1 MAHPIAAQPCTDEQR
16 EDRRSGGPRVRAL
29 VANLEPAGEDPG
41 RTTRPNRNSV
51 GGHCFRDLVSRC
63 ASAAR
68 HRSQMAGPSRSRGGR
83 DQHPDLCIRA
93 SRISTSR
100 STEPRLTN
108 ISFAPAPICKKR
120 TERSRTGMERRGKPD
135 DCRLVDSLLWH
146 CVWRARHGRAP
157 MVAEAL
163 AKLSEWQRP
172 RILRHLDR
180 LPHPLESS
188 CLKPATGGTR
198 PQTSSGVAP
207 IYAPPGA
214 RATTP

>member
-1 MAHPIAAQPCTDEQR
+1 MSSEKTGDLADLAYELSLRTLSQQEK
-16 EDRRSGGPRVRAL
+16 
-29 VANLEPAGEDPG
+29 NPG

-68 HRSQMAGPSRSRGGR
+68 HRSQMARPSRTCGGG

-93 SRISTSR
+93 GPEVESQLRDR
-100 STEPRLTN
+100 
-108 ISFAPAPICKKR
+108 
-120 TERSRTGMERRGKPD
+120 RSRGLRIFLSRRRRSARSASNARVLEWGSVGGKPD

-146 CVWRARHGRAP
+146 CVWRARHGCAP

-180 LPHPLESS
+180 LPRPLESS

-207 IYAPPGA
+207 IYAAPGA